1 MQKFLRLLAATSAL
15 LGATGTTLAQV
26 VTFDALDPSFS
37 AYAQSLPFL
46 GHGDLLVEGDYAI
59 GLVSTKAGSLPGDLV
74 GAVLDGSD
82 PFTCFGVV
90 CPGNNA
96 TNYLASL
103 NDGLPYFY
111 RLDGGL
117 FNLNR
122 FDASFIAADG
132 VNVLQTAMLL
142 RILGFT
148 ADGSVMQEDVFLPGP
163 VSGDY
168 NFSTYALS
176 TAFSRTAFNEVDF
189 YGYACTTPT
198 TCTRAVNQAQYGLDN
213 VSFSA
218 PVPEPETWAMLCLGL
233 VGVGLARRRAAA
245 TA

>member
-1 MQKFLRLLAATSAL
+1 MRKFLRLLAATSAL
-15 LGATGTTLAQV
+15 LGATGTTFAQV

-37 AYAQSLPFL
+37 ALAQSLPFV
-46 GHGDLLVEGDYAI
+46 GHGDTLVEGDYAI
-59 GLVSTKAGSLPGDLV
+59 GMVSTKSGAQLGDLV

-82 PFTCFGVV
+82 PFSCFGVV

-111 RLDGGL
+111 RVDNGL

-122 FDASFIAADG
+122 FDASFIAAEG
-132 VNVLQTAMLL
+132 VNVLPTAMLL
-142 RILGFT
+142 RVLGFT
-148 ADGSVMQEDVFLPGP
+148 ADGSVVQEDVFLPGP
-163 VSGDY
+163 ASGDY
-168 NFSTYALS
+168 SFSTYALS
-176 TAFSRTAFNEVDF
+176 TTFASTAFNEVDF

-198 TCTRAVNQAQYGLDN
+198 SCTRAVNQAQFGLDN
-213 VSFSA
+213 VTFSA

-245 TA
+245 ST